1 MQTNYSQYIII
12 QSDNCSMCGFYCSS
26 FIEYMIADKAL
37 LGCTNL
43 FLSNDYQKNDKIIY
57 KYFKENYGKRKHKLR
72 F

>member
-1 MQTNYSQYIII
+1 
-12 QSDNCSMCGFYCSS
+12 MCGFYCSS
-26 FIEYMIADKAL
+26 FIEYMIAEKAL